1 MKILWISSLAWK
13 HNSEYSYPVNGAG
26 AVSGSLF
33 QQSMIEGLEELGHAV
48 DIISDYP
55 MLLAVMF
62 TVKFNGRIILIHQ
75 MWQ

>member
-55 MLLAVMF
+55 YAPGCNVHSQ
-62 TVKFNGRIILIHQ
+62 FNGCTDCP
-75 MWQ
+75 